1 MTISNKAWNEK
12 KAEIYNLYYKRDNLI
27 KEVIR
32 VIKARGFSARY
43 IYSILFYSLL
53 IARRKTSYFR
63 QFKKW
68 GDVLNK
74 KQNLHQDPALRAL
87 VSRLYYENIKHLE
100 ILRALQQFEGYLNIQ
115 GWQLRK
121 IRQTV
126 GLIYRRLITI
136 SSTDHEKAYNLIRT
150 NLKSSLIT
158 Q

>member
-1 MTISNKAWNEK
+1 MAISEALWNEK
-12 KAEIYNLYYKRDNLI
+12 KAEIYNLYYERDNPI
-27 KEVIR
+27 EEVIR
-32 VIKARGFSARY
+32 VMKARGFSARY

-68 GDVLNK
+68 GDAPNK

-87 VSRLYYENIKHLE
+87 VSRLYYENMKHSE
-100 ILRALQQFEGYLNIQ
+100 ILRALQQFEGYPNIQ

-126 GLIYRRLITI
+126 GLIYRRPITI
-136 SSTDHEKAYNLIRT
+136 SLTDHEKAYNLIRT
-150 NLKSSLIT
+150 DLESSLIT